1 MTRELDEAEAVLDDS
16 AGFADLERNHV
27 RTKVGVPDF
36 DWVPFDTPS
45 PRNPLPLPLDQVR
58 VALVSTAGA
67 HAPGGRPLSAGGR
80 ALLLPV
86 SEPVELTHSGYD
98 TARAMTD
105 PEVVYPVE
113 TLAALAE
120 GGVIGS
126 LAPTVVSTMGFVPD
140 GRRLFSHAIPDAV
153 ERLHDE
159 QAHLALL
166 VPA

>member
-1 MTRELDEAEAVLDDS
+1 MTRERDEPDLLRDDS

-36 DWVPFDTPS
+36 EWVPFDTPS
-45 PRNPLPLPLDQVR
+45 PRNPLPLPLDEAR

-80 ALLLPV
+80 ALLLPA
-86 SEPVELTHSGYD
+86 SEPVELTHDGYD

-105 PEVVYPVE
+105 PGVVYPVE
-113 TLAALAE
+113 ALAALAE
-120 GGVIGS
+120 EGAIGS

-140 GRRLFSHAIPDAV
+140 GRRLFSHAVPDAV
-153 ERLHDE
+153 ERLLDE
-159 QAHLALL
+159 QVHLALL